1 MSANHHPTPARALPV
16 APLAALVITA
26 SVCASP
32 AAQSYSRDADG
43 SRLQA
48 RFHRL
53 GTSASDSLKPPADA
67 ADWRSVK
74 LKRGQT
80 LSVRVSH
87 QPHNAPVAVSL
98 HNSQGRQLAATTSR
112 DGIVRS
118 SGAGVV
124 RRIETRALGPDRTE
138 VRVVLVSPRT
148 GAPPRPAPP

>member
-1 MSANHHPTPARALPV
+1 MPANHHPTPARALPV
-16 APLAALVITA
+16 APLAALVIAA

-32 AAQSYSRDADG
+32 AAQSYSRDSDG

-112 DGIVRS
+112 GGQASLSHRATPGFYYIAVS
-118 SGAGVV
+118 SRKA
-124 RRIETRALGPDRTE
+124 
-138 VRVVLVSPRT
+138 VSYTITIR
-148 GAPPRPAPP
+148 